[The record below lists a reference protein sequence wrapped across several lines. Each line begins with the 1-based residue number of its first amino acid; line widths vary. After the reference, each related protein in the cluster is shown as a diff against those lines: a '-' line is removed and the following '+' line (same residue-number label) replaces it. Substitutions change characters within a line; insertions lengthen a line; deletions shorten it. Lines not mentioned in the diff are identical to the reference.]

1 MKSRTRLSLAAVVA
15 LVGIA
20 LWVGRNHLG
29 ATAHDKIDKKAPAT
43 ANKHTTPS
51 NQKPAKIARTIEA
64 VAKPKPIANDNAPSV
79 PATPEPTK
87 YESSEI
93 GSADADFINA
103 KLATSLRDIP
113 LTSDQCKGLQDVY
126 STVVHARLQYE
137 LSILTATKIS
147 ERETEIEIPSY
158 PAFGQKLKNLIHSSF
173 TDILGTELASKVID
187 QLGRGMDLRNR
198 FWGESPQRI
207 HITYVPETK
216 EYRISH
222 EINPDR
228 STTGESLHIETGRQ
242 QEFLN
247 DYTKFAPFFPK
258 AE

>member
-1 MKSRTRLSLAAVVA
+1 MKSRPRLILAAVVA

-64 VAKPKPIANDNAPSV
+64 VAKPKPIANDNAPSD
-79 PATPEPTK
+79 PATPESTK
-87 YESSEI
+87 YEAPETGPSYTY
-93 GSADADFINA
+93 FI
-103 KLATSLRDIP
+103 KLSLPYLKDIS
-113 LTSDQCKGLQDVY
+113 LTSDQIKGLQDVY
-126 STVVHARLQYE
+126 SSAMEARLSYE

-158 PAFGQKLKNLIHSSF
+158 PAFGQKLKNLTHSSF
-173 TDILGTELASKVID
+173 TDILGSELASNLIN
-187 QLGRGMDLRNR
+187 QLGRDIDLKNQL
-198 FWGESPQRI
+198 WGESPQRI
-207 HITYVPETK
+207 NIAYIPEAK
-216 EYRISH
+216 GYNIFH
-222 EINPDR
+222 DLNPDG
-228 STTGESLHIETGRQ
+228 STTGEQLHIETMSRQ
-242 QEFLN
+242 N
-247 DYTKFAPFFPK
+247 DLDQYTKFAPFFPK